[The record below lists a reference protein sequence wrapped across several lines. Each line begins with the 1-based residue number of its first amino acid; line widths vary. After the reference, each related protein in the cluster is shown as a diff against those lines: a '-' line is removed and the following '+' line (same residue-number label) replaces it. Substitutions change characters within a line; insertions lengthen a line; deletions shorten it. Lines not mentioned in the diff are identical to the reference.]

1 MKRSKMSLSY
11 THLLSADMGEL
22 VPIGLLEVLPGDSI
36 RMNTS
41 ALVRCAPMLAPP
53 MHPTEVC
60 IHHWFVPHR
69 LVWDNW
75 ENFIT
80 GGPDGLNASVFPTRA
95 SLAVAQGTLANYLG
109 LPIATVPAHSAL
121 PYRGYALIWNE
132 WYRDQDLQT
141 PLTISKA
148 DGNDTTTNITLQNC
162 AWEKDYFTTARP
174 WEQKGAAVGIPLSGS
189 GTVSLVPFGT
199 NNNPMIWRNATTDAA
214 MPGSSAQSTNA
225 SGHALGGA
233 TAETLDPNGRLT
245 TSLSSASV
253 TVNALRQALS
263 IQRYQEAA
271 AMYGSRYVEYLAR
284 LGVRSSDGRLSRPE
298 YLGGG
303 RQNLQFSEVL
313 QTAADG
319 ANPVSTLRGHGLSAM
334 RSNSFTRFME
344 EHGYIFTLMYVK
356 PKTIYTSGLPRTFN
370 RRTKFDFWQKE
381 LQYIGQQQVLNKEI
395 RAAHATPDGVFGYQD
410 RYEEYRRSWSRV
422 SGEFATS
429 TLDFWHFA
437 RSFSSDPALN
447 STFVSAVP
455 TDRPFAVPATDVLYI
470 NARHSIKARRLVSRD
485 ATPRTF

>member
-11 THLLSADMGEL
+11 THLLSCDMGEL

-53 MHPTEVC
+53 MHPVEVC

-69 LVWDNW
+69 LVWDSW
-75 ENFIT
+75 EAFIT
-80 GGPDGLNASVFPTRA
+80 GGPDGNNASVFPTRA
-95 SLAVAQGTLANYLG
+95 SGTIVQGTLANYLG
-109 LPIATVPAHSAL
+109 LPIGTVPAFSAL

-141 PLTISKA
+141 ALSIPRT
-148 DGNDTTTNITLQNC
+148 DGVDGSATNNLQNVS
-162 AWEKDYFTTARP
+162 WEKDYFTTARP
-174 WEQKGAAVGIPLSGS
+174 WEQKGAAVTIPLTGT
-189 GTVSLVPFGT
+189 GTVQFTQSPGT
-199 NNNPMIWRNATTDAA
+199 PTNVTLDR
-214 MPGSSAQSTNA
+214 SA
-225 SGHALGGA
+225 A
-233 TAETLDPNGRLT
+233 TANANVRVQQTDTGGPSTIGGV
-245 TSLSSASV
+245 TSLTSAGV
-253 TVNALRQALS
+253 TVNALRQSLA

-303 RQNLQFSEVL
+303 RQTLQFSEVL

-319 ANPVSTLRGHGLSAM
+319 SNPVSTLRGHGVSAL

-356 PKTIYTSGLPRTFN
+356 PKTIYMSGMSKTWN

-381 LQYIGQQQVLNKEI
+381 LEYIGQQPILNKEV
-395 RAAHATPDGVFGYQD
+395 RAVHATPDGVFGYQD

-429 TLDFWHFA
+429 ALDFWHFG

-447 STFVSAVP
+447 STFVSSVP
-455 TDRPFAVPATDVLYI
+455 TERPFAVPATDVLYV
-470 NARHSIKARRLVSRD
+470 NARH
-485 ATPRTF
+485 

>member
-11 THLLSADMGEL
+11 THLLSCDMGEL
-22 VPIGLLEVLPGDSI
+22 VPIGLVEALPGDSI

-53 MHPTEVC
+53 MHPVHVC

-69 LVWDNW
+69 LIWNDF

-80 GGPDGLNASVFPTRA
+80 GGPDGLNANTVPTKA
-95 SLAVAQGTLANYLG
+95 GFTVVEGTLRNYLG
-109 LPIATVPAHSAL
+109 CPIGSNPAVSAL
-121 PYRGYALIWNE
+121 PFRGYQQIYNE

-141 PLTISKA
+141 AATVDVSSTA
-148 DGNDTTTNITLQNC
+148 TDTTSTTLQNC

-174 WEQKGAAVGIPLSGS
+174 WEQKGASVNIPLSGT
-189 GTVSLVPFGT
+189 GAVTFQQVGATPATVTLERS
-199 NNNPMIWRNATTDAA
+199 AA
-214 MPGSSAQSTNA
+214 GAST
-225 SGHALGGA
+225 ALDVTESQTGGA
-233 TAETLDPNGRLT
+233 TPQPITAIA
-245 TSLSSASV
+245 SLSSAGV
-253 TVNALRQALS
+253 TVNALRQSLA

-271 AMYGSRYVEYLAR
+271 AMYGSRYVEYLSR

-303 RQNLQFSEVL
+303 RQTLQFSEVL

-319 ANPVSTLRGHGLSAM
+319 ANPVSTLRGHGISAL
-334 RSNSFTRFME
+334 RSNSFTRFFE

-356 PKTIYTSGLPRTFN
+356 PKTIYTSGLDRHWN

-381 LQYIGQQQVLNKEI
+381 LEQIGQQAVLNKEV
-395 RAAHATPDGVFGYQD
+395 RAAHATPDGIFGYQD
-410 RYEEYRRSWSRV
+410 RYEDYRRSWSRV

-429 TLDFWHFA
+429 SLNFWHFSRDFA
-437 RSFSSDPALN
+437 SDPALN
-447 STFVSAVP
+447 STFVTAVP
-455 TDRPFAVPATDVLYI
+455 TDRAFAVPAKDVIYV
-470 NARHSIKARRLVSRD
+470 NARHSIKARRLVSRN